1 MGERSQ
7 MKYCTIKNS
16 TSLKKKTVDKFSLIL
31 VPISASW
38 VSSLSS
44 DVCVFRFCAQTNYK
58 NRSFDKQGKD
68 IGHEVVV

>member
-1 MGERSQ
+1 MSG
-7 MKYCTIKNS
+7 
-16 TSLKKKTVDKFSLIL
+16 LKWNTVLLRIAHHSKKTVDKFSLIL

-44 DVCVFRFCAQTNYK
+44 DVCVFRFCAQANYK

>member
-1 MGERSQ
+1 MSGLKLNTVLLRIAHHS
-7 MKYCTIKNS
+7 K
-16 TSLKKKTVDKFSLIL
+16 KKKTVDKFSLIL
-31 VPISASW
+31 VPISPSW

-44 DVCVFRFCAQTNYK
+44 DVFRFCAQTNYK

>member
-1 MGERSQ
+1 MSGLKWNTVLLRIAHHS
-7 MKYCTIKNS
+7 
-16 TSLKKKTVDKFSLIL
+16 KKKTVDKFSLIL
-31 VPISASW
+31 VPISPSW

-44 DVCVFRFCAQTNYK
+44 DVCVFRFCAQANYK

>member
-1 MGERSQ
+1 MSGLKLNTVLLRIAHHS
-7 MKYCTIKNS
+7 
-16 TSLKKKTVDKFSLIL
+16 KKKTVDKFSLIL
-31 VPISASW
+31 VPISPSW

-44 DVCVFRFCAQTNYK
+44 DLFRFCAQTNYK

>member
-7 MKYCTIKNS
+7 MKYCTIKDS

-44 DVCVFRFCAQTNYK
+44 DVFRFCAQTNYK